1 MKQLPKAL
9 DRNGDLWVPCVTKH
23 LVFRALQDA
32 RVALESTQGVEVRRG
47 HAVASIDHSEPLRA
61 LALVEALLG
70 VESLNRPL
78 PPVHEQLGQPS
89 AVQARM
95 LRNLSKVRAI

>member
-32 RVALESTQGVEVRRG
+32 RLALESTHGLEATSR
-47 HAVASIDHSEPLRA
+47 HTAPAIDHSEQLRA

-70 VESLNRPL
+70 MDGSYSPL
-78 PPVHEQLGQPS
+78 PPVHEQLNEPTAAQ
-89 AVQARM
+89 VRM
-95 LRNLSKVRAI
+95 LRNLATLRPI